1 MPVTS
6 RSLNSYSPGRVNVRP
21 AVIDRVYVWSGWS
34 WLIVSSSTSCLPA
47 TKPVDGGQGSVMTV
61 ASLPFSRKQARPYQ
75 VISIGQ
81 PMVAPRRRRRPGD
94 STSPGARPMT
104 PGLEGGRVEA
114 ETRVDLH
121 LARRRLESPSK
132 PRACRTLRNLNLY
145 GHVRSAWQNA
155 PQCLSPSAS

>member
-1 MPVTS
+1 MLS
-6 RSLNSYSPGRVNVRP
+6 RNEAGGRRTGVG
-21 AVIDRVYVWSGWS
+21 D
-34 WLIVSSSTSCLPA
+34 
-47 TKPVDGGQGSVMTV
+47 DGGVLALQPEAGTPVPGDLHRSTDGSG
-61 ASLPFSRKQARPYQ
+61 F
-75 VISIGQ
+75 
-81 PMVAPRRRRRPGD
+81 GD

-104 PGLEGGRVEA
+104 PGLEGGRVEV

-132 PRACRTLRNLNLY
+132 PQACRTLRNLNLY